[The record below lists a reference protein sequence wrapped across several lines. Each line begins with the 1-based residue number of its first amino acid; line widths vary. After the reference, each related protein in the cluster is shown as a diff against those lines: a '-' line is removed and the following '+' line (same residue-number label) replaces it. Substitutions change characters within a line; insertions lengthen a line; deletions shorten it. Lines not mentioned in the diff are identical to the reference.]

1 MHAGI
6 TVGGLTNGRMLIAQS
21 AIDSLK
27 IGTSIAIRYALLRPQ
42 FGDTNI
48 MSYVTH
54 QTRLLPSLADAYA
67 LHLGMGHLKN
77 FAFSGAPATP
87 ETGKQLHVM
96 SAGLKAASTWSKVDG
111 LQKCRECCGGQGF
124 LAINKIGPMAVD
136 TNVDAT
142 FEGDNTV
149 MMQQVA
155 KALVDAGMKAGGA
168 QRPAAPRL
176 PALDT
181 LGAPSA
187 AAADSVI
194 SLLQFRCARRRPN
207 HSFGTVHNVELVG
220 ARSTTGIGTQCTT
233 SLRCLQAGQHCGG
246 DRGGDA
252 AGDAERVWQG
262 SDSCRG
268 RRCIRCARRPRSA
281 GRLGVRAA
289 SVLPCILGG
298 ACATLLLHLHFCS
311 VVASAALIL
320 CTTRRLCRHLVQ
332 NL

>member
-1 MHAGI
+1 M
-6 TVGGLTNGRMLIAQS
+6 GGLTNGRMLIAQS

-96 SAGLKAASTWSKVDG
+96 SAGLKAASTWSKVEG

-194 SLLQFRCARRRPN
+194 SLLQFRCARRRLN
-207 HSFGTVHNVELVG
+207 HSFGTVFNVERVV
-220 ARSTTGIGTQCTT
+220 ARSSRGIGTQCTT
-233 SLRCLQAGQHCGG
+233 FLRCLQAGQH
-246 DRGGDA
+246 RGGDCDGNA

-262 SDSCRG
+262 SDSRRG

-281 GRLGVRAA
+281 GRLGLRAA
-289 SVLPCILGG
+289 TVLPCILAG
-298 ACATLLLHLHFCS
+298 ACVMFCVFATACNALCCFGAVLRFLGQAL
-311 VVASAALIL
+311 AAA
-320 CTTRRLCRHLVQ
+320 
-332 NL
+332 